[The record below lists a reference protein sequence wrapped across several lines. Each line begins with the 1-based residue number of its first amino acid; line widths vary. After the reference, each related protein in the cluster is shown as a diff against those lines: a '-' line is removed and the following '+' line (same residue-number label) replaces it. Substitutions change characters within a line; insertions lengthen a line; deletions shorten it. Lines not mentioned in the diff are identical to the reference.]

1 MTPAIPSS
9 KSYYRFRLVDVFAEK
24 PFSGRPAAVFTDA
37 RGLETQQMQII
48 AKELGLPQSAFVV
61 PSDLANAQVR
71 VRIFTPTTEVERGE
85 HLSLA
90 TVFALDAE
98 AKLKLEHSPRVV
110 LQDSDGPISVSA
122 QARVI
127 TVKQKVA
134 EFGEVYREPGAVAAT
149 LGLTP
154 QDLHHAPLQGLSAG
168 LPFLMVPV
176 KDPRRVEAIRFR
188 TDIWERTIR
197 NFVAPHIAAFS
208 LSVSGPTVG
217 AKARVFMPALGVVED
232 PATEGAAGPLV
243 QFALANRLVSLPE
256 NAVIEVS
263 QGREIGRPSQI
274 QVFVAHANERVRE
287 VRIGGQCQMVGEG
300 AVIAP

>member
-1 MTPAIPSS
+1 
-9 KSYYRFRLVDVFAEK
+9 
-24 PFSGRPAAVFTDA
+24 
-37 RGLETQQMQII
+37 MQTI

-61 PSDLANAQVR
+61 PSELANAQAR
-71 VRIFTPTTEVERGE
+71 VRIFTPVTEVVRGE

-98 AKLKLEHSPRVV
+98 AKLKLEQSPRVV

-134 EFGEVYREPGAVAAT
+134 EFGDVYREPGAVAAT

-154 QDLHHAPLQGLSAG
+154 QDLHHAPLQAVSAG
-168 LPFLMVPV
+168 IPFLMVAV
-176 KDPRRVEAIRFR
+176 KDPRRVESIRFR
-188 TDIWERTIR
+188 ADIWERTIR
-197 NFVAPHIAAFS
+197 NFVAPHVAAFS
-208 LSVSGPTVG
+208 LSANGPLVG
-217 AKARVFMPALGVVED
+217 AKARVFMPALGIPED

-243 QFALANRLVSLPE
+243 QYAFAHKLVSLPE
-256 NAVIEVS
+256 KAVIEVS
-263 QGREIGRPSQI
+263 QGNEIGRPSQI
-274 QVFVAHANERVRE
+274 QVFVAHKNDRIQE